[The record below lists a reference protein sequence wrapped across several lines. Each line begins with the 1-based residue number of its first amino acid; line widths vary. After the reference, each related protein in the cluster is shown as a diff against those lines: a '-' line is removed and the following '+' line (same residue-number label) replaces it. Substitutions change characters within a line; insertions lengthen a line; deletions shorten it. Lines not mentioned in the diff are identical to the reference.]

1 MVIASFGTNDSLR
14 SDEDRQ
20 NLDKH
25 IRDFKRIQ
33 GCDGKENLAL
43 KSEFAFFQS
52 SRSRLL
58 LPPLGEIAR
67 DHIQATK
74 RQRISSSLVC
84 VLHKT

>member
-43 KSEFAFFQS
+43 KVNL
-52 SRSRLL
+52 RSFSLH
-58 LPPLGEIAR
+58 AR
-67 DHIQATK
+67 DYSYPK
-74 RQRISSSLVC
+74 
-84 VLHKT
+84 